1 MEHLFMA
8 WGPGRKCPPAI
19 VPMVGLVLPLGFAP
33 MPAGA
38 VVGGVGGS
46 IALDIDLSGPARLP
60 VTKHRSV
67 CGESKLS
74 EEVLVSAD
82 RGLANVV
89 VTLEGVPGPY
99 PPHRELAV
107 LDNVAC
113 VFVPHAQ
120 VMRVGQVI
128 EIRNSDRV
136 IHTAHAYDEGRR
148 TLFNVALP
156 VYKRSV
162 RRTLMRPGRYRI
174 ACDVGHTWMTA
185 YVMVLDHP
193 YAAVTDA
200 SGAYRIASVPPGTY
214 RLRFWHERL
223 GSREEPVVVRPGSE
237 TTVDLVWYLGGAAAT
252 GPDRVMALP
261 TKRAR

>member
-1 MEHLFMA
+1 MA
-8 WGPGRKCPPAI
+8 WGPGQKWPLAI
-19 VPMVGLVLPLGFAP
+19 VPVIGLVLLLGLAP
-33 MPAGA
+33 ISAGA
-38 VVGGVGGS
+38 LDGGAGGR
-46 IALDIDLSGPARLP
+46 IALDIDLSSPARLS

-74 EEVLVSAD
+74 EEFLVSTD
-82 RGLANVV
+82 RGLANVF

-99 PPHRELAV
+99 PPPRGLAV

-120 VMRVGQVI
+120 IMRVGQVL

-136 IHTAHAYDEGRR
+136 IHTAHAYDEERR
-148 TLFNVALP
+148 TLFNAALP

-200 SGAYRIASVPPGTY
+200 LGAYRIAGVPPGTY

-223 GSREEPVVVRPGSE
+223 GIREEPVTIHPGVE
-237 TTVDLVWYLGGAAAT
+237 TITNLTWSRDGSSAPLNNWLEET
-252 GPDRVMALP
+252 P
-261 TKRAR
+261 

>member
-1 MEHLFMA
+1 MA
-8 WGPGRKCPPAI
+8 HPTARAHGQKLSRAI
-19 VPMVGLVLPLGFAP
+19 VPVIGVVLSLGLAP
-33 MPAGA
+33 ISAGA
-38 VVGGVGGS
+38 FVGGVSGRVV
-46 IALDIDLSGPARLP
+46 LDIDLSGPARLP

-67 CGESKLS
+67 CGESKPS
-74 EEVLVSAD
+74 EEFLVSTD

-99 PPHRELAV
+99 PPPRGLAV

-120 VMRVGQVI
+120 VMRVGQVL

-136 IHTAHAYDEGRR
+136 IHTAHAYDEERR

-185 YVMVLDHP
+185 YVVVVDHP

-200 SGAYRIASVPPGTY
+200 LGAFRIAGVPPRTY
-214 RLRFWHERL
+214 RLRLWHERL
-223 GSREEPVVVRPGSE
+223 GIREEPVTIRPGVE
-237 TTVDLVWYLGGAAAT
+237 TITNLTWRRDGSSAPLRNWVEEA
-252 GPDRVMALP
+252 P
-261 TKRAR
+261 